1 MWQHGPMTDTSPWAA
16 PGGPSQPTNPATP
29 FSPSAPPPP
38 FGAPTPASAPVPPPP
53 LGTPLPPPPSQPL
66 PPPPGQPLP
75 PPLPPGAMPPPN
87 PYAYAPPTAAAGGQP
102 TPGWTPPPKPGL
114 IPLRP
119 LTLGTLLGASFQ
131 VMRRNPRPTFG
142 FALLLA
148 GVISVI
154 SVLGLGIAGAA
165 LFNRPFQGGT
175 SDDQLTL
182 LAGGVVGGLVLG
194 LLVPGAL
201 SLIGFSILQGIIS
214 LEVARGTVGEK
225 LKLGGLWRAAKGR
238 IAVLVGWSVLIIAAV
253 TAFFVVVILL
263 VAAGSVGLAGTLNS
277 NDVGGAVGVLI
288 AITLLIYLGFFVLAA
303 WLGTKTAL
311 VPSIL
316 IIERLTLG
324 KAIARS
330 WRLTRKS
337 FWRTFGILALVFVII
352 YFATSIITAPVQLL
366 FTIFGGVLNPTGG
379 TTESMTGT
387 VVALAA
393 VLTVVTV
400 IVSAI
405 GLIVQSAA
413 TALIYIDLRM
423 RKEGL
428 DLELA
433 RFVEAR
439 QAGNT
444 SVPDPYLPRTPGA
457 TAQGVGAYGS
467 GSAAPPAVGTSP
479 WS

>member
-1 MWQHGPMTDTSPWAA
+1 
-16 PGGPSQPTNPATP
+16 
-29 FSPSAPPPP
+29 
-38 FGAPTPASAPVPPPP
+38 
-53 LGTPLPPPPSQPL
+53 
-66 PPPPGQPLP
+66 
-75 PPLPPGAMPPPN
+75 MPPPN
-87 PYAYAPPTAAAGGQP
+87 PYAYAPPSAVPGQP
-102 TPGWTPPPKPGL
+102 NVGWTPPPKPGL

-119 LTLGTLLGASFQ
+119 LTLGTMLGASFQ

-148 GVISVI
+148 GIVSVV
-154 SVLGLGIAGAA
+154 SVLGLGIAGAV
-165 LFNRPFQGGT
+165 LFSRPFQGG
-175 SDDQLTL
+175 SADDQLTL
-182 LAGGVVGGLVLG
+182 AAGGIVAGIVLG
-194 LLVPGAL
+194 LLVPLAL
-201 SLIGFSILQGIIS
+201 SLIAFSILQGIIA

-253 TAFFVVVILL
+253 AAFFIVVIL
-263 VAAGSVGLAGTLNS
+263 VISAASIGLSGMLDRDNF
-277 NDVGGAVGVLI
+277 GGAVGGVI
-288 AITLLIYLGFFVLAA
+288 GFTLLAYLAFFVLAA
-303 WLGTKTAL
+303 WLGVKTSL

-324 KAIARS
+324 KAIKRS
-330 WRLTRKS
+330 WQLTQKF
-337 FWRTFGILALVFVII
+337 FWRTFGIILLVAVIVNT
-352 YFATSIITAPVQLL
+352 ATSVITSPVQLL
-366 FTIFGGVLNPTGG
+366 FAIFGGVLNPTGG
-379 TTESMTGT
+379 TMESMAVTL
-387 VVALAA
+387 VAMTA

-428 DLELA
+428 DLELV

-444 SVPDPYLPRTPGA
+444 SVPDPDLPRA
-457 TAQGVGAYGS
+457 T
-467 GSAAPPAVGTSP
+467 SAAPPAAETSP